1 MRSLS
6 NIFKSRVV
14 AIDRDIYMVG
24 IAAPTMPRAMAR
36 AETPSPAAQLSA
48 ASAEARRII
57 ENAQRKA
64 GEILAEARR
73 TSEEMQRAAYEKG
86 QLQARQRW
94 QHTIEKAQGAL
105 DGILKEREAIAM
117 RHEEELIDLA
127 LHIARKIIAESI
139 EFDRSV
145 LTRIFNAALARIKAE
160 NEQIRVRLSLAYMDA
175 IIPDELGVEVV
186 PDRTLDSEEC
196 LVETENGE
204 VSISIDSQLNEIG
217 SELRT
222 LTV

>member
-1 MRSLS
+1 MS
-6 NIFKSRVV
+6 NIFKSSVV
-14 AIDRDIYMVG
+14 AIDRDTYTVG
-24 IAAPTMPRAMAR
+24 IAAPAMPRAVAR
-36 AETPSPAAQLSA
+36 MEAPPPAAQLSA

-64 GEILAEARR
+64 GDILAEARR
-73 TSEEMQRAAYEKG
+73 ASEEMQRSAYEKG
-86 QLQARQRW
+86 QQQARQRW
-94 QHTIEKAQGAL
+94 QKTIEQAQAAL
-105 DGILKEREAIAM
+105 HGILKEREAIAM
-117 RHEEELIDLA
+117 RHEEDLVNLA

-139 EFDRSV
+139 EYDRSV
-145 LTRIFNAALARIKAE
+145 LTRIFKAALGRIKAE

-186 PDRTLDSEEC
+186 PDRTLDSDEC